1 MRLHGA
7 LLFLVQGPCL
17 SALYMCIT
25 KSKSAQDNVAPGRG
39 GQKKEALK
47 VRNPDESDGV
57 VAKKPAAAAS
67 GGGGGGGVLR
77 RPAAAR
83 SSYKLTVRHSPP
95 ERKEAYI
102 LHDGKYLC
110 GMAAKH
116 CVKYMEV
123 VTTVLE
129 ECKKGEI
136 KDKEAAV
143 RRMERLKITL

>member
-1 MRLHGA
+1 M
-7 LLFLVQGPCL
+7 FLVQGPCL

-25 KSKSAQDNVAPGRG
+25 KSKLAQDNVAPGRG

-57 VAKKPAAAAS
+57 VAKKLAAGAS
-67 GGGGGGGVLR
+67 GGGVLR
-77 RPAAAR
+77 RPAAAP

-95 ERKEAYI
+95 QRKEAYI

-110 GMAAKH
+110 GLAAKH

>member
-1 MRLHGA
+1 M
-7 LLFLVQGPCL
+7 
-17 SALYMCIT
+17 
-25 KSKSAQDNVAPGRG
+25 
-39 GQKKEALK
+39 
-47 VRNPDESDGV
+47 
-57 VAKKPAAAAS
+57 
-67 GGGGGGGVLR
+67 LR

-110 GMAAKH
+110 GLAQKH
-116 CVKYMEV
+116 CAKYMEV
-123 VTTVLE
+123 ITAVLE

>member
-1 MRLHGA
+1 M
-7 LLFLVQGPCL
+7 
-17 SALYMCIT
+17 
-25 KSKSAQDNVAPGRG
+25 APGRG

-47 VRNPDESDGV
+47 VRNPDESDVV
-57 VAKKPAAAAS
+57 VAKRPAAASS
-67 GGGGGGGVLR
+67 GGGGGGGVLL

-110 GMAAKH
+110 GLAQKH
-116 CVKYMEV
+116 CAKYMEV
-123 VTTVLE
+123 ITAVLE